1 MHKATLATLTNP
13 HTQLISIE
21 GSTPRGCQSMQ
32 RVLQWP
38 SPAQLKAKAFG
49 FDSLNKNAGKH
60 QSCLRNGAETVDG
73 WSLDLLLCLLCLLI
87 TSNYPSGKLLRH
99 ALDSRI
105 LRVIKSKLHARSRY
119 LAQRDLSEWCVPM
132 LRDAPRC
139 TDSLQRVFVVPV
151 VPVVPG
157 SLERIWHK
165 LQGIR
170 HEVVQAHQCLG
181 TGTLAMFRNVQK
193 RPETVMEGLDTDT
206 LCQNF
211 TTLAAKLQQ

>member
-73 WSLDLLLCLLCLLI
+73 WSLDLLLYLLCLLCLLI

-105 LRVIKSKLHARSRY
+105 LRVKSKLHARSRY

-139 TDSLQRVFVVPV
+139 TEMHRL
-151 VPVVPG
+151 
-157 SLERIWHK
+157 
-165 LQGIR
+165 
-170 HEVVQAHQCLG
+170 
-181 TGTLAMFRNVQK
+181 
-193 RPETVMEGLDTDT
+193 
-206 LCQNF
+206 
-211 TTLAAKLQQ
+211 LAACFRCPSCPSCPSCPWLTRENLAQAPRHPPRGGSSTSVPRNDSELVLWQCSETSRNALKP